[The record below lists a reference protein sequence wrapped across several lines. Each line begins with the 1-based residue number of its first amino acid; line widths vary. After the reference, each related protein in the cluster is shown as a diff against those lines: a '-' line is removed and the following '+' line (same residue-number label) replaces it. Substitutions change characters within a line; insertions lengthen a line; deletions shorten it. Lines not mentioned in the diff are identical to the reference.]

1 MVSATPQSE
10 AEVADAVRAAA
21 DAQEPLEIVGGGT
34 KAGLGRPVQAAGRL
48 DLSKLTGITLYEPG
62 ELVIAARAGTP
73 LAEIEATL
81 ADNGQALPFEPLDP
95 ASLWGTGTAATIGGT
110 IACNLSG
117 PARVALGAARD
128 SLIGVRLVNGR
139 GEAVK
144 AGGRVMK
151 NVTGYDV
158 SKLAAGSY
166 GTLGALTEVTMKVVP
181 VSERQVSLAL
191 DGLTP
196 SAAVKALSAALG
208 SPYEVIGAAWR
219 ATDDGAIGAETAGTA
234 LLRLQ
239 GFSHSVDYR
248 VKELEGLLAPHGPI
262 RTLPDDEG
270 LAIWRDLKTVA
281 GIAPASTD
289 LVWRISI
296 AQMSAPAFL
305 AALPNGHGGR
315 AVLDWGGGLI
325 WLALPSDSPAA
336 GEDGGVT
343 AVRQAVD
350 AAGGGHATLF
360 RAPETVR
367 AAIDVFQPRD
377 PVTLALSAR
386 VKASFDPKGIL
397 NPGRMY
403 SGV

>member
-1 MVSATPQSE
+1 MVSATPRSE
-10 AEVADAVRAAA
+10 AEAADAVRAAA
-21 DAQEPLEIVGGGT
+21 DAGEPLEIVAGGT

-48 DLSKLTGITLYEPG
+48 DLSELAGITLYEPG

-81 ADNGQALPFEPLDP
+81 AEKGQTLPFEPLDP
-95 ASLWGTGTAATIGGT
+95 ASLWGTGKAATIGGT

-166 GTLGALTEVTMKVVP
+166 GTLCALTEVTMKVVP
-181 VSERQVSLAL
+181 VAERQATLAIG
-191 DGLTP
+191 GLTP
-196 SAAVKALSAALG
+196 AAAVKMLSTALG
-208 SPYEVIGAAWR
+208 SPFEVIGAAWM
-219 ATDDGAIGAETAGTA
+219 AEGDGPVSDTSSGTA
-234 LLRLQ
+234 FMRIQ
-239 GFSHSVDYR
+239 GFAHSVDYR
-248 VKELEGLLAPHGPI
+248 TGELGALLADHGEA
-262 RTLPDDEG
+262 RTLPEDEG
-270 LAIWRDLKTVA
+270 LDVWRGLKTLDGVS
-281 GIAPASTD
+281 ASD
-289 LVWRISI
+289 SDIVWRVSV
-296 AQMSAPAFL
+296 APMSAPDFL
-305 AALPNGHGGR
+305 AALPEGHGAK
-315 AVLDWGGGLI
+315 AVFDWGGGLV
-325 WLALPSDSPAA
+325 WLSLPSSSPAL
-336 GEDGGVT
+336 GEDGGAT

-360 RAPETVR
+360 RGPETLR

-377 PVTLALSAR
+377 AVTLALSAR